1 MIAKEFYA
9 NLVVGKTILKRTKDI
24 LRGDIMSING
34 ILFLVILFSLGLVS
48 IIPVGVIW
56 KIVVCIADVVLLVIL
71 GYRVLGA
78 FAASSLG

>member
-1 MIAKEFYA
+1 M
-9 NLVVGKTILKRTKDI
+9 VVGKTILKRTKDI

-48 IIPVGVIW
+48 IIPFGVIW

>member
-9 NLVVGKTILKRTKDI
+9 NLVVGKTILRTKDI

-48 IIPVGVIW
+48 IIPVGIIW
-56 KIVVCIADVVLLVIL
+56 KIVVCIVDVILLVIL